1 MKSKFVTALL
11 SLAIAFGLWMYVTS
25 TVSTED
31 SRTYYDVPVTFVG
44 ETAMTDRNLMVTG
57 GTNATVDLRIAG
69 PRSELDKL
77 SQNNITVKVDLATVY
92 DPGIQEM
99 TYTYSFPGDVSGSDL
114 KVENRSPE
122 NVTITVDN
130 KKSEEVP
137 VKVVY
142 TGSVPENF
150 ICDTDNAILD
160 NQHITVSGPESVL
173 EQIDHARIDVD
184 LEDRTETIS
193 EAFIYTLCDA
203 EGRAV
208 NVEKI
213 TTHVAEVRLDL
224 KIQYY
229 KEIKLIYTLVEGGGA
244 NQSNTTIELKP
255 ETVRVSGGE
264 AVLAELNE
272 INLGTINLAEISSA
286 TQLTFPINLPE
297 GVTNLTGV
305 TEAVADVQFIGLGT
319 KELTIDQ
326 FQVINVPEDLN
337 CELVTEALKITL
349 RGPKTLISTLTEE
362 NITVTVDL
370 TGREVSTTPITINGA
385 LTFDDERFAEIGA
398 VGPISVTVTLTEKA
412 AS

>member
-44 ETAMTDRNLMVTG
+44 ETAMTDRNLMVTA

-77 SQNNITVKVDLATVY
+77 NKNNITVKVDLATVY

-99 TYTYSFPGDVSGSDL
+99 SYNFSFPGDVSGSDL
-114 KVENRSPE
+114 KVESRSPE

-130 KKSEEVP
+130 RKSEEVP

-142 TGSVPENF
+142 EGSVPENF
-150 ICDTDNAILD
+150 ICDTDNAVLD
-160 NQHITVSGPESVL
+160 NQFITVAGPETVL
-173 EQIDHARIDVD
+173 EQIDHARIEVNLD
-184 LEDRTETIS
+184 DRTETIS
-193 EAFIYTLCDA
+193 EAFVYTLCDA

-229 KEIKLIYTLVEGGGA
+229 KEIKLVYTLVEGGGA

-255 ETVRVSGGE
+255 ATIRVSGGE
-264 AVLAELNE
+264 AVLADLNE
-272 INLGTINLAEISSA
+272 INLGTINLAEIPAA
-286 TQLTFPINLPE
+286 TQLTYPVNLPD

-305 TEAVADVQFIGLGT
+305 TEVIADIQFIGLGS
-319 KELTIDQ
+319 KELTVDQ
-326 FQVINVPEDLN
+326 FQVVNVPEELK

-362 NITVTVDL
+362 NVTVTVDL
-370 TGREVSTTPITINGA
+370 TGREVSTTPIAVNGTI
-385 LTFDDERFAEIGA
+385 TFSDERFASIGA
-398 VGPISVTVTLTEKA
+398 VGTIPVTVTLTEKA